1 MTTTLTSQPIAI
13 NIDGKKSAAKL
24 LENTAQEVCQLK
36 QQGMTPCLAVVLV
49 GDDAASHVYV
59 RNKLRTAEQV
69 GIKSIELRF
78 DAQLTEARLLATIDE
93 LNNDPAV
100 HGILVQLPLPQQINE
115 SAIVRAISPVKDVD
129 GFHPQNAGGL
139 VQGQRV
145 ITPCTPL
152 GCLLLLQEYGG
163 DLSGKHA
170 VVIGRSNIVGKP
182 MASLLLH
189 AHCSVTTLHSR
200 SRDAAQLARQADIL
214 IAAVGQPQMI
224 DASWVKPG
232 ALVIDVG
239 INRVTRPDGSTRLV
253 GDVDYDSVS
262 LVAKA
267 ITPVPGGVGPMTI
280 ACLMQNTVLAAELQL
295 QQAAG

>member
-1 MTTTLTSQPIAI
+1 MTLSMTSQPIAAT
-13 NIDGKKSAAKL
+13 IDGKKSAAKL
-24 LENTAQEVCQLK
+24 LENTAHEIKQLM
-36 QQGMTPCLAVVLV
+36 QQNITPCLAVILV
-49 GDDAASHVYV
+49 GEDPASQVYV
-59 RNKLRTAEQV
+59 RNKLRTARQV
-69 GIKSIELRF
+69 GIKSLEFRF
-78 DAQLTEARLLATIDE
+78 DSRLTETRLLSTIQE
-93 LNNDPAV
+93 LNNDPTV
-100 HGILVQLPLPQQINE
+100 HGILVQLPLPSQINE
-115 SAIVRAISPVKDVD
+115 ATIVQAISPVKDVD

-152 GCLLLLQEYGG
+152 GCLMLLQEYGG

-200 SRDAAQLARQADIL
+200 SRDAANLARQADIL
-214 IAAVGQPQMI
+214 IAAVGQPRMI

-239 INRVTRPDGSTRLV
+239 INRIIDSEGNSRLV

-267 ITPVPGGVGPMTI
+267 LTPVPGGVGPMTI
-280 ACLMQNTVLAAELQL
+280 ACLMQNTVLAAEI
-295 QQAAG
+295 QQQQPAG

>member
-24 LENTAQEVCQLK
+24 LENTAQEVQQLK
-36 QQGMTPCLAVVLV
+36 QQGTAPCLAVVLV

-69 GIKSIELRF
+69 GIKSVELRF
-78 DAQLTEARLLATIDE
+78 DAQLSEARLLATINE
-93 LNNDPAV
+93 LNNDPTV
-100 HGILVQLPLPQQINE
+100 HGILVQLPLPKQIDE
-115 SAIVRAISPVKDVD
+115 AEIVRAISPVKDVD

-214 IAAVGQPQMI
+214 MAAVGQPQMI

-239 INRVTRPDGSTRLV
+239 INRVTRADGSSRLV

-295 QQAAG
+295 QHAAR

>member
-36 QQGMTPCLAVVLV
+36 QQCITPCLAVVLV

-59 RNKLRTAEQV
+59 RNKLHTAEQV

-93 LNNDPAV
+93 LNNDPVV

-189 AHCSVTTLHSR
+189 AHCSVTMLHSR

-262 LVAKA
+262 LVATA